1 MRPDLVMASL
11 GDPER
16 DVAIDVTV
24 TSPFSVK
31 RTAVVPLTAAKKM
44 EVSKRKKYLEIC
56 RDAGLLFCPFAIEA
70 YGATTDVATGYVLD
84 PLIKEVKGLSPI
96 NWAASSPKVYWY
108 QRLSLTL

>member
-1 MRPDLVMASL
+1 MASL

-31 RTAVVPLTAAKKM
+31 RAAVVPLTSTKKM

-56 RDAGLLFCPFAIEA
+56 RDAGLLFCPFAVEA
-70 YGATTDVATGYVLD
+70 YGATTDVEQGMSWT
-84 PLIKEVKGLSPI
+84 PHKGS
-96 NWAASSPKVYWY
+96 
-108 QRLSLTL
+108 QRICPNQLGC

>member
-1 MRPDLVMASL
+1 MRPDLVITSL

-84 PLIKEVKGLSPI
+84 PLINKSQVCPNQLGC
-96 NWAASSPKVYWY
+96 
-108 QRLSLTL
+108 

>member
-1 MRPDLVMASL
+1 M
-11 GDPER
+11 
-16 DVAIDVTV
+16 AIDVTV

-84 PLIKEVKGLSPI
+84 ALIKEVKGFTPI
-96 NWAASSPKVYWY
+96 NWAASSPKAYWY
-108 QRLSLTL
+108 QKLSLTLWATNARKVKPCLIDY